1 MIKIL
6 LVVVPSYSQLESTKT
21 DMITG
26 TIWRHEQILKNYNL
40 KKTITTPIKYWY
52 NTLNEMYVHVLPR
65 FSMKTRKNFT
75 V

>member
-6 LVVVPSYSQLESTKT
+6 LLVVPFYSQLGSMKT
-21 DMITG
+21 DMIMG
-26 TIWRHEQILKNYNL
+26 TIWRHEQFLKNYNL

-52 NTLNEMYVHVLPR
+52 NTLNEMYVHVLLR
-65 FSMKTRKNFT
+65 FSMKTRKKLM